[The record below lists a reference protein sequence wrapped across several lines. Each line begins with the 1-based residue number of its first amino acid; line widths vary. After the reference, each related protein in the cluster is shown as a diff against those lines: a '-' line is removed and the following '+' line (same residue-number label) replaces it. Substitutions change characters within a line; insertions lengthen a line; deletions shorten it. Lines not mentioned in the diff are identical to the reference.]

1 MDGQRNLKKRYG
13 FIMPIYGSEEEAQKD
28 TFLSFPEGSIG
39 RYQSYKFQ
47 VMKPNLLTPGEWR
60 RDLLH
65 EKIVEAEQRYV
76 FVENKHKVAVG
87 DRLKKYNLLT
97 TLVWDYMEQSDYS
110 YHGVIRSWS

>member
-1 MDGQRNLKKRYG
+1 M
-13 FIMPIYGSEEEAQKD
+13 
-28 TFLSFPEGSIG
+28 
-39 RYQSYKFQ
+39 
-47 VMKPNLLTPGEWR
+47 
-60 RDLLH
+60 LH

-110 YHGVIRSWS
+110 YHGVIRSWSELRDSSTTGIICYDEGTIQ